1 MRYLV
6 IILITLTGPVEA
18 DDGVSFRQDIAPIFI
33 DHCLSCH
40 AADRA
45 EGGYRV
51 DHYQALLEAGDSGTE
66 GIFPHAVDDS
76 EVFQRVKTDDLDMR
90 MPLEGQPLS
99 KEEITLLRRWI
110 EQGARYDAKDPV
122 APLTTILPITQHP
135 PPPAA
140 YPDWWPIGSVAWEPR
155 EGRIYVGGYREIT
168 VWDGG
173 GRLARRI
180 SNLPERISAMEFAPD
195 HARLAVAGGQPG
207 RLGDVRIVDV
217 MAGEVT
223 DVVLQTPGVVLDVA
237 WNPAGDRLAVAAA
250 DRSVRVYRFEV
261 DTGRWHLE
269 LEDQSHSDWVYS
281 VTWDRAGKRLATA
294 SRDGSTKV
302 IDAETGKSIVSYQG
316 HTGPVRTALFAAD
329 GDHVFSATADQ
340 LHRWKIEDGQQAGKP
355 IPLEGEILAL
365 THFDG
370 HMMVTTDAEKVFQL
384 DGTSGEKKNES
395 TTLGQRPVCVAAA
408 DQAGRCLLGTFGGQ
422 VMVWDWDAQCV
433 VANWDAYPKTI
444 SKLAPEL

>member
-1 MRYLV
+1 
-6 IILITLTGPVEA
+6 
-18 DDGVSFRQDIAPIFI
+18 
-33 DHCLSCH
+33 
-40 AADRA
+40 
-45 EGGYRV
+45 
-51 DHYQALLEAGDSGTE
+51 
-66 GIFPHAVDDS
+66 
-76 EVFQRVKTDDLDMR
+76 
-90 MPLEGQPLS
+90 MP
-99 KEEITLLRRWI
+99 LLRRWI

-223 DVVLQTPGVVLDVA
+223 DVVLQTPGVVLDVS

-281 VTWDRAGKRLATA
+281 VTWDQAGKRLATA

-302 IDAETGKSIVSYQG
+302 LDAETGKSIVSYQG

-370 HMMVTTDAEKVFQL
+370 HMMVSTDAEKVFQL

-395 TTLGQRPVCVAAA
+395 HRPRSAPGLCRGCGPGRSMPSGHIRRASHGLGLGRAVRRGQLGRVSQNNS
-408 DQAGRCLLGTFGGQ
+408 QARAGVIILPHSSTRIFPPTGRKNDGFQ
-422 VMVWDWDAQCV
+422 
-433 VANWDAYPKTI
+433 P
-444 SKLAPEL
+444 